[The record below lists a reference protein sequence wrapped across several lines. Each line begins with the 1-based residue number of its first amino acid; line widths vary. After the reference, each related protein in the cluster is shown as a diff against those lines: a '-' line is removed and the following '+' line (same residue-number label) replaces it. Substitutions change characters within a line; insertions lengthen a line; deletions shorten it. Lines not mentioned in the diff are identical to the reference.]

1 MLPTLLIPC
10 KKRFHVPG
18 SSRGGHPLPPLSEP
32 ASKKK
37 KKKKVLPGTQSK
49 ANKKG
54 NEIEGNGMKSGRHE
68 VGIILPLI
76 TDNLLPDDL
85 MI

>member
-1 MLPTLLIPC
+1 MQETIPC
-10 KKRFHVPG
+10 PWVIPRRPPPSPPKR
-18 SSRGGHPLPPLSEP
+18 
-32 ASKKK
+32 ASQQKKK
-37 KKKKVLPGTQSK
+37 KNVLPGTQSK